1 MIEKIKSNIAF
12 IAVAIGLLG
21 SIGAGIRATTDI
33 VDSILTVDER
43 MYVLEEQFYQ
53 LQESTMV
60 SNDIAILY
68 EKIYQLEQ
76 ANYENEYLSE
86 RVLLLEEN
94 YADLQQKMYDLE
106 YLAERVTYLEANQ
119 YADTGDDSGIDEW
132 EFDQLRDRVLILET
146 QWGEK
151 WWKFD
156 EYDQRL
162 DWLEGNG

>member
-1 MIEKIKSNIAF
+1 MLQKIRENIAF
-12 IAVAIGLLG
+12 IAVAVGLMG
-21 SIGAGIRATTDI
+21 SVGAGIQQTTHI
-33 VDSILTVDER
+33 VDSILSVDER
-43 MYVLEEQFYQ
+43 MYYLEEQFYQ

-68 EKIYQLEQ
+68 EKISQLES

-94 YADLQQKMYDLE
+94 YGDLQQKMYDLE
-106 YLAERVTYLEANQ
+106 YLSERVTYLEANQ
-119 YADTGDDSGIDEW
+119 YADTGDGSGIDEW
-132 EFDQLRDRVLILET
+132 EFDQLKDRVLILET

-156 EYDQRL
+156 DFDNRL
-162 DWLEGNG
+162 DWLESNS